1 VVDLVGRIWG
11 RVLVVLAG
19 KGPGRGCRAQQRYVA
34 SIVKLLGVPSFQEDR
49 TRFRL
54 GEVVE
59 AVRDVYLWPRS
70 FEKKRLEQSM
80 HFQGK

>member
-19 KGPGRGCRAQQRYVA
+19 KGPGRRCRAQQRYVA
-34 SIVKLLGVPSFQEDR
+34 SIVELLGVPSFQEDR

-54 GEVVE
+54 GEVV
-59 AVRDVYLWPRS
+59 DVYLWPRS